1 MPLLQSILPPARV
14 GIARAADIP
23 TRLVCLVVAP
33 VSFVD
38 AAVGGDAGAAA
49 LPDHRSLSP
58 LAQIDITVG
67 ELMDRAIF
75 NRT

>member
-1 MPLLQSILPPARV
+1 MPLLESILPPARV

-23 TRLVCLVVAP
+23 TRLVSFIVAP

-49 LPDHRSLSP
+49 LPDHRSLPP

-67 ELMDRAIF
+67 ELVDRAILH
-75 NRT
+75 RT